1 MQAEPLISG
10 PLRAVLRQARDV
22 ERLFD
27 DPALD
32 LAALDVPTLSA
43 LTRVHGVDVATALLF
58 DRVRRDPANAEF
70 LGALESAS
78 SLAPARDVRPAVS
91 RGAVVRIVP
100 AAFYREY
107 PVYGGDG
114 RVVRRAARSLG
125 LGSAL
130 WPLPSTGSVRGN
142 ADRLAR
148 LLDREPDGSV
158 ILVSLSKGGADVRVA
173 LEKNPELA
181 RKCRA
186 WVNVGG
192 LIRGTAIVNDLHR
205 GAWWKR
211 GLLRG
216 YLALTSADPR
226 LIEELRH
233 GRETL
238 LGPPPCVP
246 RDLRVINVIGF
257 PQRSELRGRLRERHA
272 RLGDAGSIVG
282 PNDGMTLIRD
292 AMVEPGWTL
301 PIWGADHYMR
311 GPACARAIRSVM
323 DLLGRELEPN
333 RAEECAGDSAGPGAA
348 EHTDEGA
355 AAKLASP
362 LGGSG
367 VMAQASPSGRP
378 RGSQV
383 GGNRAGSGPRRGCRN

>member
-1 MQAEPLISG
+1 MYAEPLISG

-22 ERLFD
+22 ERLVD
-27 DPALD
+27 DSALD
-32 LAALDVPTLSA
+32 LAALDAPTLSA
-43 LTRVHGVDVATALLF
+43 LTRVHGVDVTTALLF
-58 DRVRRDPANAEF
+58 DRVRRDPANAGF
-70 LGALESAS
+70 LRALESVSALAS
-78 SLAPARDVRPAVS
+78 AREVHPTLS
-91 RGAVVRIVP
+91 PGLVVRIVP

-125 LGSAL
+125 LESEL

-142 ADRLAR
+142 AAQLGRFLE
-148 LLDREPDGSV
+148 READASV
-158 ILVSLSKGGADVRVA
+158 ILVSLSKGGADVRIA
-173 LEKNPELA
+173 FEGNPELA

-216 YLALTSADPR
+216 YLALTAADPQ

-233 GRETL
+233 GNETL
-238 LGPPPCVP
+238 LAPKPRLP
-246 RDLRVINVIGF
+246 RDLRVINLVGF

-272 RLGDAGSIVG
+272 RLGDAGPIAG

-311 GPACARAIRSVM
+311 APGCARAIRGVL
-323 DLLGRELEPN
+323 DLLRRQVEWAG
-333 RAEECAGDSAGPGAA
+333 EEEGERTVPSPGGTGVGPAASFRSAGTGAEA
-348 EHTDEGA
+348 
-355 AAKLASP
+355 
-362 LGGSG
+362 
-367 VMAQASPSGRP
+367 
-378 RGSQV
+378 
-383 GGNRAGSGPRRGCRN
+383 